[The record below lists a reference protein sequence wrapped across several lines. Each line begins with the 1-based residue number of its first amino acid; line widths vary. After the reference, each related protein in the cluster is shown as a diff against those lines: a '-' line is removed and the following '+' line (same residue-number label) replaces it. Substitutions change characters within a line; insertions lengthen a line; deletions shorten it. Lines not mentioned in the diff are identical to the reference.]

1 MHLCFVRKI
10 REWVAILLLRTFLFL
25 LFVTL

>member
-1 MHLCFVRKI
+1 MHLCFVGKI
-10 REWVAILLLRTFLFL
+10 SEWIAILLLRIFLFL